1 MNKKPQNKHRPL
13 SSATATAGCD
23 CQPPRSINGS
33 QALMEALLHEKVSLL
48 FGYPG
53 GQALSI
59 YNALYEYSGRLEH
72 ILVRHEQGAVH
83 AAQGYARVSGKT
95 GVVIVTS
102 GPGIA
107 NTITGIAD
115 AMIDSTPVVVIAGQV
130 SASLLGTD
138 AFQEIDVI
146 GVTQPVTKWAYQVRR
161 AEDLP
166 WAVARAFYIASS
178 GRPGPV
184 VLDITKNAQVETI
197 AYRPATVTHIAGY
210 TPVPDAA
217 PECIAQAAQLINNAE
232 RPLALAGQG
241 VILGRAETELLAFL
255 RKAGIPAASTIMG
268 LSALP
273 SDEPL
278 NMGMLGMHGNV
289 APNLKTNECDV
300 LIAIGMRFDDR
311 VTGDLQSYARQAKII
326 HFDIDPAEVDKNVK
340 AHVAVLGDVKE
351 TLPAVTELLRPAAHD
366 EWLASFAAPLEKETQ
381 AVIRPETA
389 PGDGPLKMGEVVHRV
404 AEATG
409 HDAVLVTDVGQNQMM
424 GLRYFKF
431 KQTRSVVTSG
441 GLGTM
446 GFGLP
451 AAIGAKLGAPERTV
465 CLFVGDGGLQMTI
478 QELGTVM
485 QSGVAVKIIL
495 LNNDYLGM
503 VRQWQELFFEKRYS
517 ATEMKN
523 PDFIGI
529 AAAYG
534 IPGRKISRR
543 EDLDR
548 AIREMLDAKGPY
560 LLEAQVVQKG
570 MVYPMVPAGA
580 SITDLIMM

>member
-1 MNKKPQNKHRPL
+1 MNE
-13 SSATATAGCD
+13 T
-23 CQPPRSINGS
+23 IGS
-33 QALMEALLHEKVSLL
+33 QALMEALLHENVSLV

-59 YNALYEYSGRLEH
+59 YNALYEYQNRLEH

-95 GVVIVTS
+95 GVVVVTS

-130 SASLLGTD
+130 STSLLGTD

-146 GVTQPVTKWAYQVRR
+146 GVTQPITKWAYQVRN
-161 AEDLP
+161 AEDIP

-184 VLDITKNAQVETI
+184 VLDITKNAQTGCLS
-197 AYRPATVTHIAGY
+197 YRPAAITHIAGY
-210 TPVPDAA
+210 TPVPEME
-217 PECIAQAAQLINNAE
+217 PEAIAQAAQLINKAN
-232 RPLALAGQG
+232 RPLALVGQG
-241 VILGRAETELLAFL
+241 VVLGKAETELLAFL

-273 SDEPL
+273 SGEPL

-311 VTGDLQSYARQAKII
+311 VTGDVNTYARQAKII
-326 HFDIDPAEVDKNVK
+326 HFDIDPAEVDKNIKVT
-340 AHVAVLGDVKE
+340 VPILGNVKE
-351 TLPAVTELLRPAAHD
+351 TLPAVTALLQPATHD
-366 EWLASFAAPLEKETQ
+366 EWRAAFALPQEKEMQT
-381 AVIRPETA
+381 VIRPELFPTT
-389 PGDGPLKMGEVVHRV
+389 GPLKMGEVVHRV
-404 AEATG
+404 SEATG
-409 HDAVLVTDVGQNQMM
+409 HNAVLVTDVGQNQMM

-431 KQTRSVVTSG
+431 TQPRSVVTSG

-465 CLFVGDGGLQMTI
+465 CLFAGDGGLQMTI
-478 QELGTVM
+478 QELGTIM
-485 QSGVAVKIIL
+485 QSDIAVKIIL
-495 LNNDYLGM
+495 LNNNFLGM
-503 VRQWQELFFEKRYS
+503 VRQWQELFFEERYS
-517 ATEMKN
+517 ATVMKN
-523 PDFIGI
+523 PDFVGI

-534 IPGRKISRR
+534 IPGRKVSRR
-543 EDLDR
+543 EELDG
-548 AIREMLDAKGPY
+548 AIREMLETKGAY

-580 SITDLIMM
+580 SITAPIMK